1 MKTILF
7 TTATVAACGTGLE
20 QADMDAKVVVDLYYE
35 SQCPGCKQAITT
47 SFKDAVAADG
57 FFDMA
62 TLNLM
67 PYGNAHETQTSSG
80 SWDFTCQHGEAEC
93 QWNLVESCSKNLIS
107 CPYKSFEFINCIETS
122 DTGTNYEELAKSCA
136 TSTNVDEIEDILT
149 CYNGEDAVKYEHE
162 IAQATEALSPA
173 HTYVP
178 WVVAQGVHDDDVQ
191 DAVTGNLLK
200 YVCDN
205 YQGSAKSK
213 DCAQFEETD
222 ELFLARADEPSASI
236 EPCYRDEEIITE

>member
-1 MKTILF
+1 MFKNILF

-20 QADMDAKVVVDLYYE
+20 DADMEAKVVVDLYYE
-35 SQCPGCKQAITT
+35 SQCPGCKATITG
-47 SFKDAVAADG
+47 SFADAVKADG
-57 FFDMA
+57 FFNMA
-62 TLNLM
+62 TINLW

-122 DTGTNYEELAKSCA
+122 DSGTDYETLAKSCA
-136 TSTNVDEIEDILT
+136 TSGDVDNIDDILS
-149 CYNGEDAVKYEHE
+149 CYNGADAILLEHA
-162 IAQATEALSPA
+162 IAQQTEGLSPS

-178 WVVAQGVHDDDVQ
+178 WVTVGGKYDSAVQ
-191 DAVTGNLLK
+191 DLVQDNLLK

-205 YQGSAKSK
+205 YSGSLKSK
-213 DCAQFEETD
+213 DCPNDDD
-222 ELFLARADEPSASI
+222 ELFLSAVEEEKSAEI
-236 EPCYRDEEIITE
+236 ELCYRDEILE